1 MRTIDQKDREEKTR
15 EARVRRMVAR
25 NGYMLRKSRCRNV
38 DSVEYGLYMV
48 IDPAT
53 GGTVNPSIAQR
64 WNHSWTLDDVE
75 AWFSK

>member
-1 MRTIDQKDREEKTR
+1 MTKVDQKERAEKRR
-15 EARVRRMVAR
+15 EARVRQMVAR
-25 NGYMLRKSRCRNV
+25 NGYMLQKCRSRNV

-75 AWFSK
+75 AWFRK

>member
-1 MRTIDQKDREEKTR
+1 MTKEGQKEQAEKTR

-25 NGYMLRKSRCRNV
+25 NGYMLRKSRSRNV

-48 IDPAT
+48 IDPET

-75 AWFSK
+75 AWFKK